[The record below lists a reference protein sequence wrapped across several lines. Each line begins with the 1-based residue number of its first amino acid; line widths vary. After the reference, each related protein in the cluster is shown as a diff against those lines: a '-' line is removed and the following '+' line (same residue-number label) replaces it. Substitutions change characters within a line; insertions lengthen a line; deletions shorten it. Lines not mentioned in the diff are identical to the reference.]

1 MTLTLASRISTAAMA
16 LFVVL
21 TTWQATLS
29 MPGLTA

>member
-21 TTWQATLS
+21 TTWQATLAV
-29 MPGLTA
+29 PGLAA